1 MHPTND
7 GDGSWSI
14 PWQWTSA
21 GSYRLFADFV
31 PTGLGSNVTLTSTV
45 SVAGDLTPRPLPP
58 DSTIATHGDLTVT
71 LDGSMTA
78 GTDSTLTFTVT
89 HAGQP
94 VRTLE
99 PYLGA
104 YGHLVALRA
113 DDLGYLH
120 VHPMGEPGDGITQP
134 GPDIKFMAAAPTDGK
149 YLLYLDFQLDGQ
161 VHPVEFAVTAA
172 PASTTDNATTGSQE
186 PAHSD
191 AGH

>member
-1 MHPTND
+1 
-7 GDGSWSI
+7 
-14 PWQWTSA
+14 
-21 GSYRLFADFV
+21 
-31 PTGLGSNVTLTSTV
+31 
-45 SVAGDLTPRPLPP
+45 
-58 DSTIATHGDLTVT
+58 
-71 LDGSMTA
+71 MTA
-78 GTDSTLTFTVT
+78 GADSTLTFTVT

-120 VHPMGEPGDGITQP
+120 VHPMGEPGDGTTQP

-149 YLLYLDFQLDGQ
+149 YFLYLDFQLDGQ

-172 PASTTDNATTGSQE
+172 PASATDNATTGSQE

-191 AGH
+191 SGH